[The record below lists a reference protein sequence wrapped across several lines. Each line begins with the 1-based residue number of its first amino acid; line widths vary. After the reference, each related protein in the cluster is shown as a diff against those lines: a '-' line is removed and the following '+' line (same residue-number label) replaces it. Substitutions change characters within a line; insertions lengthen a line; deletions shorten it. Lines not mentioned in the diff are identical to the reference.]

1 MENTKIH
8 GILMIDGIKDDLSAE
23 KIEKALNAYEGV
35 LQVKVVLQSSN
46 VYLTYE
52 KERVSLEELADAVES
67 LGYKVLNKPA
77 HSRQKDRGKTSGST
91 LTNLVLSIK
100 GMSCISC
107 ETKIEKRLNELKGV
121 AKAKVSY
128 KTGKAELTYNSSL
141 ISQDQIEK
149 EIEKLDYGINRAET
163 GKAEKGRDTLNQI
176 LGVGIILLAV
186 YLIQKNTGIATLV
199 PQINQNMS
207 YGILFLVGILTS
219 VHCIAMCGGINL
231 SQCVS
236 VQKPDSNAEGIAKY
250 KPGLLYNA
258 GRVVSY
264 TAIGGI
270 MGAFGSVV
278 SISGKTRGMV
288 AVIAGIFM
296 VLMGLNMLNIFPS
309 LRKIIPHMPKL
320 FRRKLVTSGK
330 MRGPFYIGLLNGL
343 MPCGPLQSM
352 QLYALGTGSFI
363 AGALSMLLFSLGT
376 VPLMFGFSAVAG
388 ILNSKYT
395 KKMMKISAA
404 LVMALGVIMLN
415 RGLSLSGIDLV
426 HASNTVEAGNTA
438 KVEEDVQIVT
448 TKLQSGSYEPIV
460 VKKGIPVKWTIK
472 AQKKDLNGCN
482 ETIIIPKYNI
492 QATLKEGDNVIEFT
506 PEETGTIPYSCWM
519 GMIRSSIE
527 VVDNLAGSAGGNAS
541 AAQST
546 SGAGASGNSS
556 SGQTD
561 NSQGTVIDG
570 SQNLLGS
577 DNSSA
582 GAGSS
587 SGCCSTPPAG
597 FENGKVP
604 TDNITVA
611 EVKDNKQE
619 VTVTVDGNGYTPA
632 VIVLQKGVEAKIKFD
647 TKELNSC
654 NSYVVF
660 PEYQGQ
666 LDLSQ
671 QTETPWLTV
680 TGDFTF
686 QCSMNMLHGYVKVV
700 DDVKNVNLDEIKQEV
715 ENYTP
720 SASSAAGGCCGSTGE

>member
-8 GILMIDGIKDDLSAE
+8 GILMIDGIKDELSAE

-35 LQVKVVLQSSN
+35 LQVKVVLQSAN

-52 KERVSLEELADAVES
+52 KEKVSLEELADEVEA
-67 LGYKVLNKPA
+67 LGFRVINKPTP
-77 HSRQKDRGKTSGST
+77 SRPNDRVKTSDSAHT
-91 LTNLVLSIK
+91 SLVLSIK
-100 GMSCISC
+100 GMTCISC
-107 ETKIEKRLNELKGV
+107 ETKIEKRLNELNGV
-121 AKAKVSY
+121 IKAKVSY
-128 KTGKAELTYNSSL
+128 KTGKADLTYNSKI
-141 ISQDQIEK
+141 ISKEQIEK
-149 EIEKLDYGINRAET
+149 EIEKLDYGINRA
-163 GKAEKGRDTLNQI
+163 GDVKAEKGRDTLNQI
-176 LGVGIILLAV
+176 LGIGIILLAV
-186 YLIQKNTGIATLV
+186 YLIQKNTGIASLV
-199 PQINQNMS
+199 PQIDQNMS

-236 VQKPDSNAEGIAKY
+236 VHNVDTKVEGIAKY

-278 SISGKTRGMV
+278 SISGRTRGVV

-309 LRKIIPHMPKL
+309 LRKIMPHMPKI
-320 FRRKLVTSGK
+320 FRKKLVSSGK

-395 KKMMKISAA
+395 KKMMKVSAA

-426 HASNTVEAGNTA
+426 HASSTVEAGNTA

-472 AQKKDLNGCN
+472 AEKKDLNGCN

-506 PEETGTIPYSCWM
+506 PKETGTIPYSCWM
-519 GMIRSSIE
+519 GMIRSNIE
-527 VVDNLAGSAGGNAS
+527 VVDDLDSS
-541 AAQST
+541 AAGNGST
-546 SGAGASGNSS
+546 AQASSGTGDSGSTGSS
-556 SGQTD
+556 ASGQTD

-577 DNSSA
+577 GDGSA
-582 GAGSS
+582 AS
-587 SGCCSTPPAG
+587 SGCCGTPPAG
-597 FENGKVP
+597 FENGKIP
-604 TDNITVA
+604 TDNIKVA

-619 VTVTVDGNGYTPA
+619 VTVTVDGSGYTPA

-647 TKELNSC
+647 AKELTSC

-686 QCSMNMLHGYVKVV
+686 QCGMNMLHGYVKVV

-715 ENYTP
+715 ANYTP
-720 SASSAAGGCCGSTGE
+720 SASSAVGGCCGSTGE